1 VAKSF
6 SVTGRRYLANM
17 IMRKGLGTMMTMMM
31 AKQRKK
37 KEDKRKTT
45 TTPRMIYAHHLDT
58 IERFDVG

>member
-1 VAKSF
+1 
-6 SVTGRRYLANM
+6 M

-31 AKQRKK
+31 AKQREK
-37 KEDKRKTT
+37 KEKKENKRKTT